1 MKTSSNWK
9 TIFGLVAI
17 FVLGA
22 ASGSLIVARLR
33 PAPEPAQA
41 RTAPE
46 ERWQALT
53 LADYQRRLSLTPEQ
67 VERLK
72 PIFGLTSRK
81 LSTLRANTAERIA
94 TLIHE
99 MNSEVMQ
106 ELAPAQQG
114 RLKSLVEER
123 RSRLG
128 EAKSGPQS
136 R

>member
-9 TIFGLVAI
+9 TILGLVAI

-22 ASGSLIVARLR
+22 ASGSLITARLR
-33 PAPEPAQA
+33 PAPESTQL

-53 LADYQRRLSLTPEQ
+53 LADYQQRLSLTPAQ

-81 LSTLRANTAERIA
+81 LSTFRANTAERIA
-94 TLIHE
+94 SLIHE
-99 MNSEVMQ
+99 MNGEIMQ
-106 ELAPAQQG
+106 ALTPAQQVG
-114 RLKSLVEER
+114 LKQLLEER
-123 RSRLG
+123 RQQQTI
-128 EAKSGPQS
+128 K
-136 R
+136 

>member
-17 FVLGA
+17 FALGA
-22 ASGSLIVARLR
+22 ASGSLITARLR

-46 ERWQALT
+46 ERWQHLT
-53 LADYQRRLSLTPEQ
+53 LADYQQRLSLTPGQ

-72 PIFGLTSRK
+72 PIFGVTSQK

-94 TLIHE
+94 SLIHE
-99 MNSEVMQ
+99 MNGEVMQ
-106 ELAPAQQG
+106 NLTPTQRDVL
-114 RLKSLVEER
+114 RLLLEER
-123 RSRLG
+123 RKQ
-128 EAKSGPQS
+128 AKAK
-136 R
+136 